1 MTGYRP
7 VWLCATVACHIT
19 KCVCDTSFQGPC
31 LPSMLLYSMVQPHT
45 SHTPISM
52 CTANRP
58 FATQVVHTCSQH
70 MSCLVPMSH
79 SFPMSRPSRYNAL
92 SNVFTGSTQQHWP
105 FPEHH
110 LGLGYAYILTHPGLP
125 CIAWEHMWDGR
136 LTSIIKQ
143 LMALRKRQ
151 DIHAGSQLDILCAD
165 RRMYVAKIDNR

>member
-1 MTGYRP
+1 
-7 VWLCATVACHIT
+7 
-19 KCVCDTSFQGPC
+19 
-31 LPSMLLYSMVQPHT
+31 
-45 SHTPISM
+45 
-52 CTANRP
+52 
-58 FATQVVHTCSQH
+58 
-70 MSCLVPMSH
+70 MSCPVQCH
-79 SFPMSRPSRYNAL
+79 AL
-92 SNVFTGSTQQHWP
+92 SNVLAGSTQQHWP

-151 DIHAGSQLDILCAD
+151 DIHAGSQLEILCAD